1 VRVRGLTLVGACIA
15 AAVAVAATGAA
26 AVARTATA
34 SRTLQFVSTE
44 QVFTSVPAITKAAP
58 PELGGRLL
66 FEDVMFNRVAQF
78 GKPRG
83 ARVGRA
89 EGVCTL
95 MSTTRPEAQCLITAH
110 VPDGQIVVAGEGD
123 PGARIARYAITGGIG
138 AYVNARG
145 TVTATAV
152 SSRKTLIVVRLTS

>member
-1 VRVRGLTLVGACIA
+1 VRIRSLTLLGAGVA
-15 AAVAVAATGAA
+15 AAAALGAAGAA
-26 AVARTATA
+26 AGAHTPAGG
-34 SRTLQFVSTE
+34 RTLQFVTAE
-44 QVFTSVPAITKAAP
+44 RLFTTVPAGSKAAP
-58 PELGGRLL
+58 PQLGSRML

-95 MSTTRPEAQCLITAH
+95 MSATRPEAQCLITAH

-123 PGARIARYAITGGIG
+123 PGARITRYAVTGGIG
-138 AYVNARG
+138 AYANARG
-145 TVTATAV
+145 TVTATAINPE
-152 SSRKTLIVVRLTS
+152 RTLVVIHLAS

>member
-1 VRVRGLTLVGACIA
+1 MLLGGCVA
-15 AAVAVAATGAA
+15 AAVAVGVTGAA
-26 AVARTATA
+26 AGTRTAATA
-34 SRTLQFVSTE
+34 GRTLQFVSTE
-44 QVFTSVPAITKAAP
+44 RVFTSVPAISKAAP
-58 PELGGRLL
+58 PQLGGRML

-110 VPDGQIVVAGEGD
+110 VPDGQIIVAGEGD

-138 AYVNARG
+138 AYANARG
-145 TVTATAV
+145 TVTATPINA
-152 SSRKTLIVVRLTS
+152 RKTLVVVRLAS